1 MVARKADGDAPKEG
15 TPARDR
21 MDERPADSLFSRARA
36 HHKEGRLRE
45 AEALYRR
52 VLALQPSHA
61 PSLHRLGAI
70 AYQCG
75 NHGAAAV
82 LIRRAI
88 DLEDGNAAFHCHLG
102 VVLHALGRLDDAESC
117 YTRALELE
125 PGLADAWTNLGNA
138 LLEHGKTDA
147 AIDCHAKALTLG
159 GDVGEAHYNLGNALR
174 ARGDIAQAVAEY
186 REAIRLSPKHADA
199 HVNLALLLL
208 LSGEMTEGLREYEWR
223 WRVSAPTSPARAF
236 DRPLWDGEPLDGKAL
251 LIHAEQGLGDT
262 IQFCRYVPPAAER
275 AQVIFEVPKQLMR
288 LMSGMKGNW
297 RMVRAGEPLPGFDAH
312 CPLLSLPLAFHATE
326 DTIPT
331 RVPYL
336 AAEPDRIEAWRQRLP
351 SSGIRVGIAW
361 QGNPGASADHRRSA
375 SLAHFLGLAR
385 LPGVRLISLQKNQGV
400 EQLAGVP
407 FEVVQNLG
415 EALDPAPDAFVET
428 AAVMM
433 SLDLVITTC
442 TSIAHLAGAL
452 GRPVWIAVDS
462 LPHWPWKLSGESSAW
477 YPTARLFRQRV
488 PGEWA
493 DVFDRITC
501 RLNAHVQ
508 HEHWSRRPDAL
519 P

>member
-1 MVARKADGDAPKEG
+1 MAVRKDDGGPE
-15 TPARDR
+15 
-21 MDERPADSLFSRARA
+21 SLFALARSY
-36 HHKEGRLRE
+36 HKEGRLRE

-52 VLALQPSHA
+52 VLALQPAHA
-61 PSLHRLGAI
+61 QSLHRLGAI

-75 NHGAAAV
+75 NHGAAAT
-82 LIRRAI
+82 LIRSAI
-88 DLEDGNAAFHCHLG
+88 DVADGNAVLHCHLG
-102 VVLHALGRLDDAESC
+102 VVLHALGRLADAESC
-117 YTRALELE
+117 YRRALELE
-125 PGLADAWTNLGNA
+125 PGLADAWSNLGNV
-138 LLEHGKTDA
+138 LLERGKTDA
-147 AIDCHAKALTLG
+147 AIDCHARALAFNA
-159 GDVGEAHYNLGNALR
+159 DVGEFHYNFGNALR

-186 REAIRLSPKHADA
+186 REAIRRSPKHADA
-199 HVNLALLLL
+199 HLNLALLLL
-208 LSGEMTEGLREYEWR
+208 LRGEMTEGLREYEWR
-223 WRVSAPTSPARAF
+223 WRTSAPTSPARDF
-236 DRPLWDGEPLDGKAL
+236 NHPLWAGEPLDGKVL

-262 IQFCRYVPPAAER
+262 IQFCRYVPLAAQR
-275 AQVIFEVPKQLMR
+275 TQVVFEVPQRLMR

-297 RMVRAGEPLPGFDAH
+297 RIVSVGETLPAFDAH
-312 CPLLSLPLAFHATE
+312 CPLLSLPLAFRTTE

-351 SSGIRVGIAW
+351 SSGFRVGIAW

-375 SLAHFLGLAR
+375 SLVHFLGLAR

-407 FEVVQNLG
+407 SDLVHNLG
-415 EALDPAPDAFVET
+415 PGLDPGPDAFVDT

-433 SLDLVITTC
+433 SLDFIITTC

-462 LPHWPWKLSGESSAW
+462 LPHWPWKLSGDSSAW
-477 YPTARLFRQRV
+477 YPTARLFRQRA

-493 DVFDRITC
+493 DVFDRITS
-501 RLNAHVQ
+501 RLLEDIQEAD
-508 HEHWSRRPDAL
+508 RRHRDRVIGSSDLAQ
-519 P
+519 